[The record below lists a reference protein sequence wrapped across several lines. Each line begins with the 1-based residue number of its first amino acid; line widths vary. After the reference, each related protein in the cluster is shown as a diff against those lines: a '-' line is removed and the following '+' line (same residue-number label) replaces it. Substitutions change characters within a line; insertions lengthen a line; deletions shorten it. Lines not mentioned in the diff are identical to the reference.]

1 MGYAINAAASIPLAI
16 AMYVLL
22 EKIIQS
28 AIADRTFNSKV
39 QTNFV
44 IGFVL
49 GLTMIALGMTVFAE
63 SKTLDNQIVQFAMYG
78 AGIFFILN
86 SVFFSW
92 DILDEKTKIVILG
105 LIVTGIVL
113 WSYTNTNRFIKSK
126 KID

>member
-1 MGYAINAAASIPLAI
+1 MGYAINAIVSIPLAI
-16 AMYVLL
+16 AIYVLL

-28 AIADRTFNSKV
+28 AIADRTFDSKV

-63 SKTLDNQIVQFAMYG
+63 SKALDNQVVQFAMYG

-86 SVFFSW
+86 SAFFSW
-92 DILDEKTKIVILG
+92 DVLDEKTKIVILG
-105 LIVTGIVL
+105 LSVTGIIL
-113 WSYTNTNRFIKSK
+113 WSYTNTDRFKSK
-126 KID
+126 KNK